1 MVNDMSE
8 QVRCPM
14 CGKPNPADAEVCRYC
29 HARLKPLRPGEIPQP
44 QETSDLESNLPDW
57 MRQIQ
62 EESAPAQAE
71 ADDLLQAFRD
81 EVEEVLPEAPA
92 TEDEDLWAEMGA
104 EEDDLPDWL
113 KSLGEET
120 APEASA
126 PSETGP
132 AAAEDDL
139 PDWLGDTA
147 PADEETATDALG
159 GEEPAAEP
167 GELPDWLETLG
178 TEAAEPAA
186 EAPVEEEGLPDWL
199 SSAEPAAEET
209 ATDALGGEEPAA
221 EPGELPDWLETL
233 GTEAAEPAAE
243 VPAEEEDLP
252 DWLSSA
258 EPAAKE
264 IASDALGGEE
274 PAAEPGELPDWLE
287 TLGTETAEPAAEVP
301 AEEEG
306 LPDWLSSAEPAAE
319 KIASD
324 ALGGEEPAAEP
335 GELPDWLEA
344 LEASAEAGPE
354 EAASLELEP
363 IEAESEAEE
372 AEGSTAQPFVFEG
385 EEDLEDLLGETPDW
399 LDLLSPDAAEELT
412 EDDHALP
419 PPLTADEAEEPL
431 EEEATPSVLQGEL
444 PSWLEAM
451 RPVTAAAAG
460 AVVGDEPV
468 ETQGPLAGLRG
479 VITPP
484 EPSMMKPGKV
494 ALVGG
499 RLVLTEQQ
507 EAQVKALQ
515 ALLDDEFDPQ
525 PPPKPPLISQQ
536 QALRW
541 LIGGLLLLA
550 ALLPLLIPPL
560 RPALP
565 SKILPAALNAQR
577 LVEEVP
583 ENAPVL
589 LAVDYS
595 PGFTSEMET
604 ASAPLLSDL
613 LSKNVRLVVVS
624 TQPTGPD
631 LSTHL
636 LTQALAWRG
645 IPGENYI
652 NLGYLPGGTAG
663 LYAFAHAPQLVFR
676 RGAGTDNIWQ
686 TPALA
691 SVQRLAD
698 FAMVVVITE
707 DAETARAWIEQV
719 RPVLDDDTPLIMVIS
734 AQAEPMVEPYYETA
748 SHQVHGLVTGLEGGM
763 AYASLRGQTISSA
776 TQGQWGSYSYI
787 VWVAVVLMVLAGL
800 YNLALGWREARTAPS
815 VDDEEEEA

>member
-14 CGKPNPADAEVCRYC
+14 CGKLNPADAEVCRYC

-44 QETSDLESNLPDW
+44 RETSDLESNLPDW

-62 EESAPAQAE
+62 EESAPAQAGV
-71 ADDLLQAFRD
+71 DDLLQAFRD

-92 TEDEDLWAEMGA
+92 IEEEDLWDAMDA

-113 KSLGEET
+113 KSLGEESE
-120 APEASA
+120 PEASA
-126 PSETGP
+126 PAEAGPATTEDGLPDWLSHAEP
-132 AAAEDDL
+132 AAAE
-139 PDWLGDTA
+139 A
-147 PADEETATDALG
+147 ATDALG
-159 GEEPAAEP
+159 GGEPAAEP
-167 GELPDWLETLG
+167 GGLPDWLEALG
-178 TEAAEPAA
+178 AETAEPEA
-186 EAPVEEEGLPDWL
+186 EEPGEEEGLPDWL
-199 SSAEPAAEET
+199 SHAEPAVEEA
-209 ATDALGGEEPAA
+209 ATDALGG
-221 EPGELPDWLETL
+221 G
-233 GTEAAEPAAE
+233 
-243 VPAEEEDLP
+243 
-252 DWLSSA
+252 
-258 EPAAKE
+258 
-264 IASDALGGEE
+264 
-274 PAAEPGELPDWLE
+274 
-287 TLGTETAEPAAEVP
+287 
-301 AEEEG
+301 
-306 LPDWLSSAEPAAE
+306 
-319 KIASD
+319 
-324 ALGGEEPAAEP
+324 EPAAEP

-344 LEASAEAGPE
+344 LKASAEAGSE
-354 EAASLELEP
+354 EAASAELEP
-363 IEAESEAEE
+363 MGGEPEAAKT
-372 AEGSTAQPFVFEG
+372 EGPVAQPFVFES
-385 EEDLEDLLGETPDW
+385 EDDLEDLLAETPDW
-399 LDLLSPDAAEELT
+399 LELLSPDAAEEIT

-419 PPLTADEAEEPL
+419 PPLTADEAEEPR

-451 RPVTAAAAG
+451 RPVTAAATD

-484 EPSMMKPGKV
+484 EPSIMRPGKV

-507 EAQVKALQ
+507 EAQIKALQ
-515 ALLDDEFDPQ
+515 ALLDDEFDSQ

-536 QALRW
+536 QVLRW
-541 LIGGLLLLA
+541 LIGGLLLFA

-577 LVEEVP
+577 LVDAVP

-595 PGFTSEMET
+595 PGFTSEMEM
-604 ASAPLLSDL
+604 ASGPLLSDL
-613 LSKNVRLVVVS
+613 LSKNVRLAVVS

-636 LTQALAWRG
+636 LAQALAWQG

-676 RGAGTDNIWQ
+676 RRAGADNIWQ

-763 AYASLRGQTISSA
+763 AYASLRGQIISSA
-776 TQGQWGSYSYI
+776 AQGQWGSYSYI

-800 YNLALGWREARTAPS
+800 YNLALGWHEAHTAPF
-815 VDDEEEEA
+815 VDDEKEEA